1 MRIQTNIAA
10 ADAYRNLAITNNK
23 LASSVAK
30 LSSGFRINR
39 AGDDVAGLAV
49 ANSLRSEG
57 RALQTAQRNA
67 TQASAVLQIADGS
80 VSQISQITDRM
91 RELAMQAGSDN
102 TSDADRANLDAE
114 FQSLIGEID
123 RIVDETTY
131 QGNSL
136 IDGSFSADFLVG
148 TGSGATVAVDLSTL
162 TDGVTVAGLGLD
174 STDITSKANATT
186 ALAALTSGGTA
197 QTRLN
202 AVIGAIGAAE
212 NRLDYAAATLAVRVQ
227 NVQAAESVIR
237 DTDVAQEMTQ
247 FTKLQILQQAGTA
260 MLAQANSTP
269 QSVLTLLRG

>member
-1 MRIQTNIAA
+1 MRIQTNTSA
-10 ADAYRNLAITNNK
+10 ADAYRNLAITNQK

-80 VSQISQITDRM
+80 VGQISQITDRM

-102 TSDADRANLDAE
+102 TSDADRVNLDAE
-114 FQSLIGEID
+114 YQSLVGEID
-123 RIVDETTY
+123 RIVGETTY
-131 QGNSL
+131 QGSSL
-136 IDGSFSADFLVG
+136 IDGTFNADFLVG
-148 TGSGATVAVDLSTL
+148 TGAGATVTVDLSTL
-162 TDGVTVAGLGLD
+162 ADGVTSTGLGVD
-174 STDITSKANATT
+174 STDITSKANAAT
-186 ALAALTSGGTA
+186 ALAALTSGGA
-197 QTRLN
+197 VQTRLN
-202 AVIGAIGAAE
+202 AVIGKIGAAE

>member
-57 RALQTAQRNA
+57 RALMTAQRNA

-114 FQSLIGEID
+114 YQSLVAEID

-136 IDGSFSADFLVG
+136 IDGSFKADFLVG
-148 TGSGATVAVDLSTL
+148 TGTGATVAVDLSTL
-162 TDGVTVAGLGLD
+162 ADGVTAAGLGLD
-174 STDITSKANATT
+174 STDITDKTNATA
-186 ALAALTSGGTA
+186 ALAILTSGGTA

>member
-1 MRIQTNIAA
+1 
-10 ADAYRNLAITNNK
+10 
-23 LASSVAK
+23 
-30 LSSGFRINR
+30 
-39 AGDDVAGLAV
+39 VAGLAV

-114 FQSLIGEID
+114 YQSLVGEID

-148 TGSGATVAVDLSTL
+148 TGTGATVAVDLSTL
-162 TDGVTVAGLGLD
+162 ADGVTVAGMGLD

>member
-114 FQSLIGEID
+114 YQSLVAEID

-136 IDGSFSADFLVG
+136 IDGSFKADFLVG
-148 TGSGATVAVDLSTL
+148 TGTGATVAVDLSTL
-162 TDGVTVAGLGLD
+162 ADGVTAAGLGLD
-174 STDITSKANATT
+174 STDITDKTNATA
-186 ALAALTSGGTA
+186 ALAILTSGGTA